1 MSKIHRWGIIIAF
14 VVILI
19 CAWIGIRAVFV
30 EEKNASVPLVVGMP
44 LVDAVDELQKQGL
57 LAKVDKIDSP
67 EAADTVI
74 SQNLSEGQKISRG
87 KVILLKVSKGGSI
100 IPIPD
105 VRGMKFEDGI
115 KRLSESGFKV
125 SKIIRVTDKLKPAG
139 SIIAQNPSAPQ
150 TVPSNT
156 MLSILVS
163 AGATEGSTFVPVP
176 DLTGKTPELAAQVLE
191 QAGFT
196 LGNTTESPSTAVP
209 AGAIISTSP
218 RKGANVPGG
227 TAIDLIIARTPAAGE
242 MTPDTPPANDNDKER
257 AEAVRKVVVKE
268 AQPVK
273 IPVKTDP
280 KPAEKTAKQTDKD
293 KKEQPAPKAE
303 TVKAEPAATET
314 KKSEEPP
321 KTTAKTEQFGPK
333 KTAKI
338 RYQVPPLTKPM
349 SVKIELTDP
358 TGSRVVKEIMAKGG
372 EYISLNETYH
382 GTATV
387 TVLLGGDFVWQDRYN

>member
-163 AGATEGSTFVPVP
+163 AGATEGSTFVPV
-176 DLTGKTPELAAQVLE
+176 
-191 QAGFT
+191 
-196 LGNTTESPSTAVP
+196 
-209 AGAIISTSP
+209 
-218 RKGANVPGG
+218 
-227 TAIDLIIARTPAAGE
+227 
-242 MTPDTPPANDNDKER
+242 
-257 AEAVRKVVVKE
+257 
-268 AQPVK
+268 
-273 IPVKTDP
+273 
-280 KPAEKTAKQTDKD
+280 
-293 KKEQPAPKAE
+293 
-303 TVKAEPAATET
+303 
-314 KKSEEPP
+314 
-321 KTTAKTEQFGPK
+321 
-333 KTAKI
+333 
-338 RYQVPPLTKPM
+338 
-349 SVKIELTDP
+349 
-358 TGSRVVKEIMAKGG
+358 
-372 EYISLNETYH
+372 
-382 GTATV
+382 
-387 TVLLGGDFVWQDRYN
+387 